1 MYCFYLQV
9 SCGAWHVSAI
19 VKNCPKLINT
29 CTNIQEVETSK
40 NDLVKEEVD
49 NQDNANHFENESC
62 DVLITSHCNTTKEAF
77 TDNAKLSWVS
87 SGEDL
92 EREQG
97 LAAKNDLF
105 ETICNDSN
113 LGEKRPGVDMTTNT
127 EDTTSYRVRHVDNK
141 RTLSILANIYY
152 ESGHSVDYSNDFKE
166 TDSLNRN
173 QSNFEEMA
181 RGLSENVPIQKSYHG
196 TVKHY
201 VLDSGTADG
210 IQDYRGMNQS
220 IVTDIF
226 QPESKKSK
234 GFKSKLLETV
244 EKSSEE
250 PTNEIGYETFN
261 HTVCELGTAQDLHAD
276 IGKII
281 THGIIGEDT
290 QKEKS
295 EGFETK
301 LEEAMGANNE
311 SVNHSF
317 LNLGAD
323 NNAHNSKTMYQSESV
338 FTENTLSSKS
348 ERFNETKD
356 VPKAHQRVADISVWH
371 SIGVKQH
378 KPIFRQS
385 STPPSSKVIDA
396 NAFVQKQAMPVIN
409 LSFGSSLAN
418 LTASKDCQPKKRN
431 PSFFT
436 IQNMWINSSK
446 LLREKQG
453 KKVLTRHT
461 KSDSEF
467 VLVSFKE
474 GKR

>member
-1 MYCFYLQV
+1 MQV

-19 VKNCPKLINT
+19 VKNCPKLID
-29 CTNIQEVETSK
+29 TNIHEIETSR
-40 NDLVKEEVD
+40 NDFVKEEVD
-49 NQDNANHFENESC
+49 NQDNANHFQNESY
-62 DVLITSHCNTTKEAF
+62 DVLITSHCNITKEAF

-97 LAAKNDLF
+97 LTAKNDLF

-127 EDTTSYRVRHVDNK
+127 GVTTSHRVRHVDNK
-141 RTLSILANIYY
+141 RILSILANTYC
-152 ESGHSVDYSNDFKE
+152 ENGHSVDYSNDSKE
-166 TDSLNRN
+166 TDSLNSN

-181 RGLSENVPIQKSYHG
+181 RGISENVPIQKSYHG
-196 TVKHY
+196 TVKHN
-201 VLDSGTADG
+201 VLDSETADD

-220 IVTDIF
+220 IVTDVF
-226 QPESKKSK
+226 QPESKKSE
-234 GFKSKLLETV
+234 GFKSKSLETV

-250 PTNEIGYETFN
+250 PTNET
-261 HTVCELGTAQDLHAD
+261 
-276 IGKII
+276 
-281 THGIIGEDT
+281 GISEDT

-295 EGFETK
+295 EGCETK

-311 SVNHSF
+311 SVNHNF

-323 NNAHNSKTMYQSESV
+323 NNAHNRKIMYRYQSESV
-338 FTENTLSSKS
+338 LTENTLSSKS
-348 ERFNETKD
+348 EQFNETKD
-356 VPKAHQRVADISVWH
+356 VPKAHRRVTDISVWH
-371 SIGVKQH
+371 SIGEKQH

-385 STPPSSKVIDA
+385 STPPSSKVVDA

-418 LTASKDCQPKKRN
+418 LTTSKDCQPKKQN

-446 LLREKQG
+446 LLREKQR

-467 VLVSFKE
+467 VLVSLKA
-474 GKR
+474 KDN